1 MKASQL
7 HPLGRQWL
15 ILLAGFALSGLLL
28 AVDSAFSDDG
38 PTKVDPRVDE
48 VRKDLQ
54 RYAQLVREAKQFFAL
69 PPERQEALRKLDN
82 DLGNLPSLERARL
95 LKAMTWYANWLDKL
109 SPADRDGILTAPDK
123 TTRLAKIKEQ
133 LERDWIARQPRATQQ
148 YLARLPRSKP
158 VPAVAAGRLL
168 GMLATRNQHPLDAA
182 SALLV
187 DKTDIRAETIRR
199 LKRQESAQARDWL
212 IASRFWQDLVE
223 PEGKNRQPMPTR
235 ASDFSPD
242 VDKYVKDYL
251 RPVLSK
257 EEQERLD
264 KAEGHWPQYPLTLV
278 EVADKHPLALP
289 QKHGPESF
297 ASLPKEV
304 RDKVQVHYFKEPK
317 DKKGIPKK
325 APEEFFR
332 SQAEKSKN
340 IKERLEQVDLHN
352 PSMATKFACAVAQF
366 AHAPKQNVQLPF
378 ELWAAKP
385 EDMSARMKAFLDP
398 EGAFMTG
405 LTSAE
410 RRELKDSEK
419 KWPEYPLKVKR
430 LAEKY
435 GFTPPW
441 HVLPEPAER
450 KPGWDPKH
458 GWDYY
463 RLKPI
468 DKLQSRLPASPERTV
483 VQASLGLPPSLRRR
497 WTLMDRLGVAQT
509 SASATG

>member
-1 MKASQL
+1 VKPSQL
-7 HPLGRQWL
+7 HLRRRQWL
-15 ILLAGFALSGLLL
+15 TLLGGFALSGLLL
-28 AVDSAFSDDG
+28 AVDSAFPDDG

-69 PPERQEALRKLDN
+69 PPERQEALRKLDD

-95 LKAMTWYANWLDKL
+95 MRVMTWYANWLDKL
-109 SPADRDGILTAPDK
+109 SPADRDVILSAPDK
-123 TTRLAKIKEQ
+123 TARLAKIKEQ

-158 VPAVAAGRLL
+158 APAAAAAHLL
-168 GMLATRNQHPLDAA
+168 GMMATRNQHPLDAA

-199 LKRQESAQARDWL
+199 LKRHESAQARDWL
-212 IASRFWQDLVE
+212 IASRFWQDLAE
-223 PEGKNRQPMPTR
+223 PDPKKRQPMPTR
-235 ASDFSPD
+235 ASEFSAD
-242 VDKYVKDYL
+242 VDNYVKDYL

-257 EEQERLD
+257 EELERLD
-264 KAEGHWPQYPLTLV
+264 KAEGHWPQYALTLV
-278 EVADKHPLALP
+278 EVADRHPLALP

-297 ASLPKEV
+297 ATLPKEV
-304 RDKVQVHYFKEPK
+304 RDRVQAHYAKEPK
-317 DKKGIPKK
+317 ETKKGIPKK
-325 APEEFFR
+325 APEVFFR
-332 SQAEKSKN
+332 NQAEKKDM
-340 IKERLEQVDLHN
+340 KERLEQIDLHN
-352 PSMATKFACAVAQF
+352 PSMAIKFACAVAQY
-366 AHAPKQNVQLPF
+366 AHKGNVQLPF
-378 ELWAAKP
+378 ELWAARP

-398 EGAFMTG
+398 DGAFMTG
-405 LTSAE
+405 LTTAE
-410 RRELKDSEK
+410 RMELKKDEK

-468 DKLQSRLPASPERTV
+468 DKLQSRLPASPVHTF
-483 VQASLGLPPSLRRR
+483 VQAALDLAPEHWRRR
-497 WTLMDRLGVAQT
+497 KVTDRLDLAQT